1 MLAGPKSNVMLS
13 LVEITTR
20 SRVLINMRKLN
31 NSSSTVVTTFMFNI
45 SDDDMSQDE
54 VTVPATVDSGNRVEG
69 VVGGGGG
76 GVLRRGSLSRNS
88 CSLLRTTLPT

>member
-1 MLAGPKSNVMLS
+1 
-13 LVEITTR
+13 
-20 SRVLINMRKLN
+20 
-31 NSSSTVVTTFMFNI
+31 MFNL

-76 GVLRRGSLSRNS
+76 GVLKRGSLSRNS